1 MKLSEKN
8 FEALNDK
15 VSSDIQALYD
25 RMSLLYPCRWD
36 NVTIV
41 ILDEYVIKPPY
52 EEVVYKN
59 SGTAGTAATN
69 DGGTP
74 ATAASGGGGGGGSTE
89 ALDRIVKIVS
99 DAIFHSVYSCSIIS
113 LHTYIRYALYYYYWF

>member
-1 MKLSEKN
+1 MIARPSAIHKRESLALKQAEKN
-8 FEALNDK
+8 IEALNDK

-59 SGTAGTAATN
+59 SGTGTAATN
-69 DGGTP
+69 EGGTSTA
-74 ATAASGGGGGGGSTE
+74 ATAAAVGGSTE

-99 DAIFHSVYSCSIIS
+99 DAIH
-113 LHTYIRYALYYYYWF
+113 H

>member
-1 MKLSEKN
+1 MIVSPSAIQKRENAALKQSEKN
-8 FEALNDK
+8 VEALNKK

-36 NVTIV
+36 DVTIV

-59 SGTAGTAATN
+59 SGTSTAATN
-69 DGGTP
+69 EGGTP
-74 ATAASGGGGGGGSTE
+74 AGGGSTE

-99 DAIFHSVYSCSIIS
+99 DAIF
-113 LHTYIRYALYYYYWF
+113 R